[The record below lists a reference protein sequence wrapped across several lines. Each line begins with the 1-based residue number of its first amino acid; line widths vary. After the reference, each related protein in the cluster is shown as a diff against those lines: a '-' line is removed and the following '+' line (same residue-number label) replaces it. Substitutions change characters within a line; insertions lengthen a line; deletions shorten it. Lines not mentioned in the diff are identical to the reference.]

1 MDISKE
7 VSSFFFDYFLKWG
20 ASEIVAKYLN
30 AFVLGI
36 LMLVLV
42 IAVDQV
48 FRNVLRG
55 LASRIS
61 KRSKTN
67 FDDLLVKNRVPRRV
81 AHILPLYLLLGSLP
95 IVLRD
100 FPEIQRLFTLL
111 LMLVGIILA
120 LRIIR
125 AFLHTLRDYFK
136 TIPGLRD
143 KPIDSYIQVFMIF
156 AWVFMI
162 FYAISLVTPVS
173 LIQALGTFGAA
184 SAIILLIFKDTILG
198 FVASIQVSIND
209 MVRIGDWITFEK
221 YGADGDVTEI
231 NLATVK
237 VQNFDMTIT
246 TIPTYALISDSFK
259 NWRGMTDSPGRRIK
273 RSLYIKQ
280 DSIKFLSD
288 DDVERFKKIGLITTY
303 LSTMQNKLAKLNAQ
317 EGIDRTLQINGINLT
332 NIGVFR
338 KYMETYIKN
347 SSAIHKEMLLM
358 CRQLAPTAQGVP
370 LEAYCFSRDKK
381 WENYEYIMADLFDHF
396 LAAVTYFDLEL
407 FEYPSGTN
415 EKRFIDTHH
424 T

>member
-1 MDISKE
+1 M
-7 VSSFFFDYFLKWG
+7 
-20 ASEIVAKYLN
+20 SELLAKYLN

-36 LMLVLV
+36 LLLIIV
-42 IAVDQV
+42 ITLDTL
-48 FRNVLRG
+48 FRKILRVV
-55 LASRIS
+55 AYRIS

-67 FDDLLVKNRVPRRV
+67 FDDLLIKNRVPRRL
-81 AHILPLYLLLGSLP
+81 AHILPLYILLGSLP

-100 FPEIQRLFTLL
+100 FPQFQRLFSIILTLI
-111 LMLVGIILA
+111 GIILA

-125 AFLHTLRDYFK
+125 AFLHTLKDYFK

-156 AWVFMI
+156 AWIFMI
-162 FYAISLVTPVS
+162 FYTIGLLTPVS
-173 LIQALGTFGAA
+173 FVQAIGSFGAA

-221 YGADGDVTEI
+221 YGADGDVIEI

-273 RSLYIKQ
+273 RSLLIKQ

-288 DDVERFKKIGLITTY
+288 SDVESFKKIGLVSEYLIT
-303 LSTMQNKLAKLNAQ
+303 MEVKLAKLNARDKV
-317 EGIDRTLQINGINLT
+317 DRSLQINGVNLT
-332 NIGVFR
+332 NIGLFR
-338 KYMETYIKN
+338 KYMETYIQN
-347 SSAIHKEMLLM
+347 NSAIHKEMLLM
-358 CRQLAPTAQGVP
+358 CRQLAPTPQGVP
-370 LEAYCFSRDKK
+370 LEVYCFSKDKK

-396 LAAVTYFDLEL
+396 LAAVSYFDLEL
-407 FEYPSGTN
+407 FEYPSDERT
-415 EKRFIDTHH
+415 KKFIDPSM
-424 T
+424 